1 MKCYFFGTFNPLH
14 NAHLEIAKKIKE
26 QFIFDGVIFLS
37 SYAPPHK
44 IPDTT
49 PSDRLFMAQLGAGKK
64 NVDDIEYFLP
74 IPSYSYNTILEL
86 KKRDKTDKINFIM
99 GYDSFIKIESWK
111 NPQILKE
118 NVNFIIIP
126 RHCGDISD
134 ISFEHLKHKGWNY
147 KIADINFMDI
157 SSNMIRNKVQNNE
170 EITGLVPKKIEE
182 YIYEHRLYKGKTQRV
197 FN

>member
-26 QFIFDGVIFLS
+26 QFNFDDVILVPA
-37 SYAPPHK
+37 YAPPHK
-44 IPDTT
+44 IPNTT
-49 PSDRLFMAQLGAGKK
+49 PSDRLLMAQLGAGRK

-86 KKRDKTDKINFIM
+86 KKRDKTNKINFIM
-99 GYDSFIKIESWK
+99 GYDSFAKIESWK

-126 RHCGDISD
+126 RRFGEISNT
-134 ISFEHLKHKGWNY
+134 SFEHLKLKGWNY
-147 KIADINFMDI
+147 KIANIDFIDI
-157 SSNMIRNKVQNNE
+157 SSNMVRSKVQNNE
-170 EITGLVPKKIEE
+170 SIKSLVPKKVEE
-182 YIYEHRLYKGKTQRV
+182 YIYEHGLYKRETQRV
-197 FN
+197 LN

>member
-26 QFIFDGVIFLS
+26 HFNFDEVIFIPA
-37 SYAPPHK
+37 YAPVHK

-49 PSDRLFMAQLGAGKK
+49 PSDRLNMAQLGAGRK

-86 KKRDKTDKINFIM
+86 KKRDKTEKINFIM

-111 NPQILKE
+111 NPQILRE
-118 NVNFIIIP
+118 NVNFIVIP
-126 RHCGDISD
+126 RHYENISN
-134 ISFEHLKHKGWNY
+134 ISFEHLRQKGWNF
-147 KIADINFMDI
+147 KIANIDFMDI
-157 SSNMIRNKVQNNE
+157 SSNMIRDKVQNGE
-170 EITGLVPKKIEE
+170 KITNFVPKKVEE
-182 YIYEHRLYKGKTQRV
+182 YIYEHGLYKRKAQRV
-197 FN
+197 PN

>member
-26 QFIFDGVIFLS
+26 QFNFDEVIFVPA
-37 SYAPPHK
+37 YAPSHK

-64 NVDDIEYFLP
+64 NVNDIEYFLP

-126 RHCGDISD
+126 
-134 ISFEHLKHKGWNY
+134 
-147 KIADINFMDI
+147 MDI
-157 SSNMIRNKVQNNE
+157 SSNMIRNKIQNNE
-170 EITGLVPKKIEE
+170 EITGLVPKKVEE
-182 YIYEHRLYKGKTQRV
+182 YIYEHGLYKGKTQRV

>member
-1 MKCYFFGTFNPLH
+1 M
-14 NAHLEIAKKIKE
+14 
-26 QFIFDGVIFLS
+26 
-37 SYAPPHK
+37 
-44 IPDTT
+44 
-49 PSDRLFMAQLGAGKK
+49 
-64 NVDDIEYFLP
+64 
-74 IPSYSYNTILEL
+74 EL

-134 ISFEHLKHKGWNY
+134 VSFEHLKRKGWNY

-182 YIYEHRLYKGKTQRV
+182 YIYEHRLYKEKTQRV
-197 FN
+197 LN